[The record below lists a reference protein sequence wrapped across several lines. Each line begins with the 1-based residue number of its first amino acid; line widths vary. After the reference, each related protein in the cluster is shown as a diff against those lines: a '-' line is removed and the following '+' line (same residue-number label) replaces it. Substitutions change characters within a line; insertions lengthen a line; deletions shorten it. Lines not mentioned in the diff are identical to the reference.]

1 MFSNSSYPVNLY
13 NKSVTKNRL
22 GANWKFIEGKD
33 TFIANEYITSNRPPS
48 FNNITNQGKNN
59 LTISG
64 SNANNFRARP
74 LKIWRKQ
81 SLPNF
86 ELNNQ
91 KNRKLKN
98 GLLETELAGGTSISK
113 RLCNNKNTN
122 CESTKIIPN
131 WKTFVRNKDDFN
143 KIGRFDKI
151 NKNCDLNCDDKFIK
165 KVIVC
170 DPETNAKKQVLYPSS
185 VNSLNTPIYYQDY
198 ESYLHSRCKTY
209 PDSFIK
215 INNDVN
221 NKKIEVLK
229 CINNQPNGSPNKI
242 PYLKCF
248 INNPCSKQIY
258 KTPNPQ
264 FSKKSAVNSGSVTFR
279 KKLVTL
285 RENNILNNGVG
296 LSNFNNSVSS
306 SMTGGGKK
314 ETPFLFK
321 TTPLT
326 KIHTS
331 GGGAK
336 IDPIKCDYG
345 LYRKQ
350 GNFTTACLNGKSG
363 KLIGHM
369 QLNFNNRDG
378 GFFGTQRQQNNRK
391 KR

>member
-48 FNNITNQGKNN
+48 FNNVTNQGKNN

-64 SNANNFRARP
+64 SNANNFRTRP
-74 LKIWRKQ
+74 LKLWRKQ

-86 ELNNQ
+86 ELYNQ

-98 GLLETELAGGTSISK
+98 TLLETEVAGGTSISK
-113 RLCNNKNTN
+113 QQCNNENTN

-131 WKTFVRNKDDFN
+131 WKTFVRSKDDFN
-143 KIGRFDKI
+143 KIGQFDII
-151 NKNCDLNCDDKFIK
+151 NQSCHVNCDNKFIK

-170 DPETNAKKQVLYPSS
+170 DPEINAKKQVLYPSS

-215 INNDVN
+215 TNKNVN
-221 NKKIEVLK
+221 NKKIKVLK
-229 CINNQPNGSPNKI
+229 CKNNQPNGSPNEI

-248 INNPCSKQIY
+248 INNQCSKQIY
-258 KTPNPQ
+258 KTSNPQ
-264 FSKKSAVNSGSVTFR
+264 FSKNSAVNSGSVTFR

-285 RENNILNNGVG
+285 RENNILNNGIG

-306 SMTGGGKK
+306 SMTGGVKN

-326 KIHTS
+326 EIHTS
-331 GGGAK
+331 SGGAK
-336 IDPIKCDYG
+336 IDPIKYDYG
-345 LYRKQ
+345 LFRKQ
-350 GNFTTACLNGKSG
+350 GNFTTSCLNGKNG